1 MLSSTE
7 LYANTPLL
15 QTVLW
20 IEAAIY
26 LGIGLFEVFDDF
38 LEKPKQWMSVEGRM
52 NGWLMLESK
61 IGHKMHA
68 GICVLLGFTA
78 LNGALEGQVTRFELE
93 LVFLSFAVIMPVIW
107 STFMPGRLGFIVV
120 AMKPEFWLQI
130 VMFTFFGHLIR
141 LEVVLV
147 CVVFNLWG
155 VAVYILHTRKN
166 YLKPYTYETLRRH
179 LAEVDTPQRVQQ
191 MDKFAGHK
199 LPVAK

>member
-7 LYANTPLL
+7 FYANTPLL

-20 IEAAIY
+20 IEAVIY

-38 LEKPKQWMSVEGRM
+38 FEKPKIWMNVKGRI
-52 NGWLMLESK
+52 NGWLMFEHK

-68 GICVLLGFTA
+68 GICVLLGFVA
-78 LNGALEGQVTRFELE
+78 LNGALEGRVTRFELE
-93 LVFLSFAVIMPVIW
+93 LIFLSFAVIMPVIW

-130 VMFTFFGHLIR
+130 VMFAFFGHLIR
-141 LEVVLV
+141 PEIVLV
-147 CVVFNLWG
+147 CVILNLWG

-166 YLKPYTYETLRRH
+166 YLRPYTYETLRSH
-179 LAEVDTPQRVQQ
+179 LAEADTQQRVQR
-191 MDKFAGHK
+191 MDKIAGRA
-199 LPVAK
+199 LPNAN